1 MKIEKS
7 LRIIHMEM
15 YSSAMFLEISN
26 NYPSENLIKS
36 TKRLTFE
43 VHLHETKK
51 RYGYEII

>member
-1 MKIEKS
+1 MIIYTFHLYWNLCQCNVYKI
-7 LRIIHMEM
+7 H
-15 YSSAMFLEISN
+15 N

-36 TKRLTFE
+36 TKRLMFE

>member
-1 MKIEKS
+1 
-7 LRIIHMEM
+7 MEM

-26 NYPSENLIKS
+26 IYPSENLIKS

>member
-1 MKIEKS
+1 MAFDYTGIY
-7 LRIIHMEM
+7 MEI
-15 YSSAMFLEISN
+15 YLSAMFLKISN
-26 NYPSENLIKS
+26 NYRSENLIKS